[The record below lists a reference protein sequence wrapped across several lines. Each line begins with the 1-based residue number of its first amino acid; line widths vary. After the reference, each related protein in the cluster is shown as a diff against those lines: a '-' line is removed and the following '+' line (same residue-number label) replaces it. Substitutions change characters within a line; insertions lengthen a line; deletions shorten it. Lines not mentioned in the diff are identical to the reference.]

1 MRHFAR
7 LILLLLALVPFA
19 VTAGEV
25 PAGFLQTRGRDLVT
39 SEGTVFQ
46 PRGIGLGNW
55 LVPEGYMFKFK
66 TASAPR
72 EIAALIEMAIGK
84 EEASRFWDTF
94 RDRYVA
100 KEDIDFIAKAGFN
113 TVRVPLHFNLF
124 MREEAPFN
132 AVGEGKIIFEGPGW
146 ALLDRVIGWSRDAG
160 LKVIIDLHA
169 APGGQTGVNH
179 DDGTGFPLIFYLER
193 ERRRTK
199 AFWEAIA
206 RRYRDEPAVLGYEL
220 LNEPISTY
228 NDEDL
233 LNQRL
238 EPIYRELTAAIR
250 AIDPHHIIILSGA
263 QWDQNFAPFG
273 PPFAP
278 NLVYTYHK
286 FWSVMGRDAVHDY
299 IAFSRQ
305 HRVPIL
311 LGEAGEAANEW
322 NAKFRTLNERF
333 GFGWSFWTYKN
344 LASTS
349 TIASVPMPQGW
360 HKLAALGSMF
370 SPSLEKVGLTREEA
384 RRILNAYLEAIRFS
398 NTRLNACYL
407 RSLDKAPWLEEEC
420 RADEAKKRALG
431 LKPD

>member
-1 MRHFAR
+1 MPGNIDSGEFISALDALAKERRINKDVLFAAIESALISAYKKNFGKSANVRAAIDREKGTVEVFAR
-7 LILLLLALVPFA
+7 KTV
-19 VTAGEV
+19 VEV
-25 PAGFLQTRGRDLVT
+25 VCRVVVESFHTQQT
-39 SEGTVFQ
+39 
-46 PRGIGLGNW
+46 
-55 LVPEGYMFKFK
+55 
-66 TASAPR
+66 
-72 EIAALIEMAIGK
+72 
-84 EEASRFWDTF
+84 
-94 RDRYVA
+94 
-100 KEDIDFIAKAGFN
+100 
-113 TVRVPLHFNLF
+113 PLKPTQETPSLSD
-124 MREEAPFN
+124 
-132 AVGEGKIIFEGPGW
+132 W
-146 ALLDRVIGWSRDAG
+146 
-160 LKVIIDLHA
+160 
-169 APGGQTGVNH
+169 
-179 DDGTGFPLIFYLER
+179 
-193 ERRRTK
+193 
-199 AFWEAIA
+199 
-206 RRYRDEPAVLGYEL
+206 
-220 LNEPISTY
+220 
-228 NDEDL
+228 
-233 LNQRL
+233 
-238 EPIYRELTAAIR
+238 LTAAIR

-322 NAKFRTLNERF
+322 NVKFRTLNERF